1 MIRLLG
7 TLVILTVVAGLA
19 FGSYYLV
26 RLVTDDGGA
35 QADPSLSPLAE
46 IDSALEADQL
56 KPRLT
61 NELINGIRVGTEAEQ
76 AGGYC
81 DRKTA
86 PPQYTDPAKAV
97 GTEIEI
103 APGYLPGGAKEGN
116 VEAAECG
123 GVLVTVFKTYSLPD
137 LRTIEIGRSRVAPN
151 VERAWALY
159 GAADRIAPITVD
171 GKTGVIEKPVVPG
184 FDSTT
189 IILNEK
195 FGFTLVRAD
204 LPVEE
209 TFKIAESIR

>member
-7 TLVILTVVAGLA
+7 TLVAVAVIAGLG
-19 FGSYYLV
+19 FGSYYGV
-26 RLVTDDGGA
+26 RSLAGEGGA
-35 QADPSLSPLAE
+35 EAQRPTVDE
-46 IDSALEADQL
+46 IDAAIDADRA

-97 GTEIEI
+97 GTDIEI
-103 APGYLPGGAKEGN
+103 APGYLPDGAKEGN
-116 VEAAECG
+116 VEAVECG

-137 LRTIEIGRSRVAPN
+137 LRTIDIGRSRVAPN
-151 VERAWALY
+151 VERSWALY
-159 GAADRIAPITVD
+159 GAAERISPVVVQ
-171 GKTGVIEKPVVPG
+171 GKTGVLEEPVVPG
-184 FDSTT
+184 FDATT
-189 IILNEK
+189 FVLNET

-209 TFKIAESIR
+209 TLKIAESIR